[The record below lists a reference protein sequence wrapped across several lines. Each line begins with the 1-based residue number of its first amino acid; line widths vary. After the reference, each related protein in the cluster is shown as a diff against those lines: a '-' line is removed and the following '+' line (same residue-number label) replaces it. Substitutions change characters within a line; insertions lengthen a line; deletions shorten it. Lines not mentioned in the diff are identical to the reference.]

1 MSAIMSIGAV
11 SYLNALPLI
20 NGLPHAVQTATPRE
34 LLSQLLQ
41 KKISLALLSTVCLF
55 QYPELY
61 LVPGMG
67 IGSRGRVKSV
77 KLFFNRPNTPP
88 SQLRSVRLSPE
99 SNTANML
106 VQLYLREAGYRNE
119 APLTDRADTDADAEL
134 VIGDTALTRV
144 DTYGS
149 VDLGEWWWNWTG
161 LPFVFAGW
169 ISRSA
174 TISKTLYDELLRC
187 KTENLANVPNCI
199 DSTTAFNEIPRPV
212 QEAYLCDSIHYDL
225 GETELAGLNR
235 FRDECVR
242 AEFIPNANPIR
253 LTTIS

>member
-1 MSAIMSIGAV
+1 MTIGAV

-20 NGLPHAVQTATPRE
+20 NGLPHPVQTATPRE
-34 LLSQLLQ
+34 LLSQLIQ
-41 KKISLALLSTVCLF
+41 KKLSLAMLSTVCIF

-67 IGSRGRVKSV
+67 ICSRGRVESV
-77 KLFFNRPNTPP
+77 RLFFNRPNVTP
-88 SQLRSVRLSPE
+88 SQLQLVRLSPE

-106 VQLYLREAGYRNE
+106 VQLYLKQVGYRAN
-119 APLTDRADTDADAEL
+119 APLTDRVDTDADAEL

-149 VDLGEWWWNWTG
+149 VDLGQWWWEWTG

-174 TISKTLYDELLRC
+174 TISKTLHDELLRC
-187 KTENLANVPNCI
+187 KSENLADIPRCVA
-199 DSTTAFNEIPRPV
+199 STTAFGAIPRPL
-212 QEAYLCDSIHYDL
+212 QESYLRDSIHYDI
-225 GETELAGLNR
+225 GEAELAGLNR
-235 FRDECVR
+235 FRDECIR
-242 AEFIPNANPIR
+242 AELISNANPIR
-253 LTTIS
+253 LVTIS

>member
-41 KKISLALLSTVCLF
+41 KKLSLAMLSTVCLF

-67 IGSRGRVKSV
+67 ICSRGPVKSV
-77 KLFFNRPNTPP
+77 RLFFNRPNISP
-88 SQLRSVRLSPE
+88 SQLQSVRLSPE

-106 VQLYLREAGYRNE
+106 VQLYLRQVGCRTA
-119 APLTDRADTDADAEL
+119 APLTDHANAHADAEL

-144 DTYGS
+144 DTHGS
-149 VDLGEWWWNWTG
+149 IDLGEWWWNWTG

-174 TISKTLYDELLRC
+174 TISKTLHDELLRC
-187 KTENLANVPNCI
+187 KSENLADIPRCMG
-199 DSTTAFNEIPRPV
+199 STEAFNTIPRPV
-212 QEAYLCDSIHYDL
+212 QEAYLRDSIHYNIDDA
-225 GETELAGLNR
+225 ELAGLNR
-235 FRDECVR
+235 FRDECIR
-242 AEFIPNANPIR
+242 AELISSACPIQ
-253 LTTIS
+253 LTEIT